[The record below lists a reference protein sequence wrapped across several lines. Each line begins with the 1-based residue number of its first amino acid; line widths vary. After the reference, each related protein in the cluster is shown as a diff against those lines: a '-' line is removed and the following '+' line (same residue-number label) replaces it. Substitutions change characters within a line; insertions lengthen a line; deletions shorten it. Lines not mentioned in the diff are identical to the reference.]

1 MKEYDPEWGRAFWEG
16 SVFASCDHAR
26 MLASVKCPVL
36 YTHHFRHVDD
46 DAGYL
51 LGAASDSQAKRV
63 CELVK
68 LAGQPIDYRSFPRMP
83 HSMHG
88 EDPQQFTQLLVE
100 FEAKLRA

>member
-1 MKEYDPEWGRAFWEG
+1 
-16 SVFASCDHAR
+16 
-26 MLASVKCPVL
+26 L

-51 LGAASDSQAKRV
+51 LGAASDAQAKRV

-68 LAGQPIDYRSFPRMP
+68 RAGQPIDYRSFPRMP

-88 EDPQQFTQLLVE
+88 DDPKLFTQLLVE